1 MINLKIEKNVS
12 KLKYGEKL
20 KLCYIDTDSFTVY
33 LKTEYIYKA
42 ISEDI
47 ETRFDISDFE
57 LDRLLPKGKNKKLDY

>member
-57 LDRLLPKGKNKKLDY
+57 LDRLLPKGKNKKLD

>member
-42 ISEDI
+42 IAEDI

-57 LDRLLPKGKNKKLDY
+57 LDRLLPKGQNKKLDY

>member
-42 ISEDI
+42 ISEDT

-57 LDRLLPKGKNKKLDY
+57 LDRLLPKGKNKKLD